1 MPRTRATQKKL
12 DLCEEVSVDSKSYL
26 YPVLDDPLFNVK
38 IARKK
43 EFFDTRYVG
52 DIKNLEEE
60 ADKLCNAEFEL
71 SPHQLFVRNFMS
83 FATPY
88 NSLLLYHGLGSG
100 KTCSAIGVAEEMRAY
115 LKQMSISQRII
126 VVASPNVQDNFRTQL
141 FDARKLK
148 LMDGM
153 WNIRACTGNRY
164 LKEINPMS
172 MKGLSKEKVIRQVK
186 RIING
191 SYLFLGYI
199 EFANYISKLSV
210 EEGENG
216 KAVALRRIRNHFDNR
231 LVIIDEVH
239 NIRISDENKDKKVAV
254 ELMKMVT
261 TASGVRLLLLSAT
274 PMYNSYKE
282 IVWLINLMNK
292 NDRRPILDIKDVFD
306 GKGNFKV
313 GKDGS
318 EVGKELLERKST
330 GYISFVRGENP
341 YAFPYR
347 IFPRFF
353 APSNDLQSIAYPR
366 IQLNGKM
373 IAQPLEHIGVYITRM
388 AEYQSKIYQHI
399 INWLQEAVSIG
410 KPPFKEMPNF
420 QNMDSFGYTM
430 LQRPLE
436 ALNIVYPIDD
446 EKTLEDTDPKE
457 LVGKNGLNSVMKY
470 KEVNGVKRDFKYR
483 AKSTPRIFDAS
494 MIEQYSSKIS
504 NIIRNVKNS
513 DGIVLVYSQYIEGG
527 LIPIALALES
537 IGVTRYSGGSTKG
550 RSLFADPPTEPI
562 DARSGVGKS
571 EVIGKFIPSKYVMI
585 TGDKSISPNNLEEV
599 NALTSA
605 DNIDGNIVK
614 VVLISQAGSEGLDFV
629 GIRQVHVLEPW
640 YNMNRIEQ
648 IIGRAV
654 RWCSHKKLPFSK
666 RNVQIFLYGSVVQGD
681 SEQEAADLYVYRL
694 AESKAVQIGAVSRV
708 LKQVSVDCLLNTE
721 QTGFTV
727 ENLNQTVSQTLSD
740 NSIIDYPVGDKPFSA
755 ACDYLESCSYECKPC
770 AQISKDKI
778 SLDTFDEQFI
788 LMNTDKIIHR
798 IRQLLKERFFYSK
811 EELISMINVARTYPL
826 VQINAALTQLV
837 DDENEYVVDI
847 FGRAGR
853 LINRGELYLFQP
865 LELKSQDITIHERKV
880 PVSFKNKTVAIP
892 ISKDMRATK
901 VEDKEVTRSEEGAE
915 KTIEEITQKMA
926 VMFDNNDSKNPD
938 HEWFVL
944 GRSSI
949 KMLEDEGISLSEIRQ
964 ATMDHILQMMPSN
977 EYVSLMN
984 EMLVTK
990 KGNGIYNSIKKYI
1003 ARQMLKDGN
1012 GNKGEL
1018 VYEKDAAT
1026 LYVIRDGQYQKGEAE
1041 DLRDFSKAINEVKL
1055 SVDSLND
1062 IVGFIT
1068 TFKNEYKVF
1077 KTKQMERKR
1086 HKGARCDQAGKA
1098 ETLRLLNIISESERY
1113 TIETTK
1119 EVGHKELC
1127 VVMELLLRVQDYKKA
1142 NGKRWFVGPA
1152 IAAESQLEKISFV

>member
-1 MPRTRATQKKL
+1 MPRTRAAQKKS
-12 DLCEEVSVDSKSYL
+12 DICEEVNVDSKSYL

-43 EFFDTRYVG
+43 EFYDTRYVG

-60 ADKLCNAEFEL
+60 ADRLCNAEFEL

-261 TASGVRLLLLSAT
+261 IASGVRLLLLSAT
-274 PMYNSYKE
+274 PMYNSYRE

-292 NDRRPILDIKDVFD
+292 NDRRPTLDIKDVFD
-306 GKGNFKV
+306 SKGNFKV

-318 EVGKELLERKST
+318 EVGKELLERKAT

-347 IFPRFF
+347 IFPRYF
-353 APSNDLQSIAYPR
+353 APTHDLQSISYPR

-373 IAQPLEHIGVYITRM
+373 IAQPLEHIGVYITNM
-388 AEYQSKIYQHI
+388 ASYQSKIYQHI
-399 INWLQEAVSIG
+399 INWLQDAVSVG

-436 ALNIVYPIDD
+436 ALNIVYPLED

-457 LVGKNGLNSVMKY
+457 LVGKNGLNGIMKY

-483 AKSTPRIFDAS
+483 TKSTPRIFDES
-494 MIEQYSSKIS
+494 MIEQYSAKIG
-504 NIIRNVKNS
+504 NIIRNVKAS
-513 DGIVLVYSQYIEGG
+513 EGIVLIYSQYIEGG

-537 IGVTRYSGGSTKG
+537 IGITRYSGGSTKG
-550 RSLFADPPTEPI
+550 RSLFAEPPTEPI
-562 DARSGVGKS
+562 DAVSGLSKS
-571 EVIGKFIPSKYVMI
+571 EAIGKFTPSKYVMI

-605 DNIDGNIVK
+605 DNIDGSVVK

-654 RWCSHKKLPFSK
+654 RWCSHKKLPFTK
-666 RNVQIFLYGSVVQGD
+666 RNVQIFLYASVLQGD
-681 SEQEAADLYVYRL
+681 VEQEAADLYVYRL
-694 AESKAVQIGAVSRV
+694 AESKAVQIGAVSRL

-727 ENLNQTVSQTLSD
+727 ENLKQTVSQTLS
-740 NSIIDYPVGDKPFSA
+740 NKSVIDYPVGDKPFSA

-770 AQISKDKI
+770 ARISEDKI

-811 EELISMINVARTYPL
+811 EELISMINVSRTYPL

-837 DDENEYVVDI
+837 DDENEYVVDM

-853 LINRGELYLFQP
+853 LINRGDLYLFQP
-865 LELKSQDITIHERKV
+865 LELKAQDITIHERKV
-880 PVSFKNKTVAIP
+880 PISFKNKTVAIP
-892 ISKDMRATK
+892 ISNEMSVSKADDKPEVSAEGS
-901 VEDKEVTRSEEGAE
+901 VETTFDNISD
-915 KTIEEITQKMA
+915 KMA
-926 VMFDNNDSKNPD
+926 VMFDNSKTKSVDND
-938 HEWFVL
+938 WFVL
-944 GRSSI
+944 GRSAI
-949 KMLEDEGISLSEIRQ
+949 KMLEAEGISLSEIRQ
-964 ATMDHILQMMPSN
+964 ATMDHILQMMPAN
-977 EYVSLMN
+977 EYVSVIN
-984 EMLVTK
+984 TMLVTK
-990 KGNGIYNSIKKYI
+990 KTDEITKLIKNYI
-1003 ARQMLKDGN
+1003 ARNTLKDKKGT
-1012 GNKGEL
+1012 KGEL
-1018 VYEKDAAT
+1018 IYEKDSAI
-1026 LYVIRDGQYQKGEAE
+1026 LYVVQDGQYQKGEAE
-1041 DLRDFSKAINEVKL
+1041 DLRDFSKAIDQIKL
-1055 SVDSLND
+1055 RVESLND

-1068 TFKNEYKVF
+1068 TFKNEYRVF

-1098 ETLRLLNIISESERY
+1098 ETLRLLNIISDSERY
-1113 TIETTK
+1113 TIESTK
-1119 EVGHKELC
+1119 EIGHKELC
-1127 VVMELLLRVQDYKKA
+1127 VVMELLLRVLDSKRE
-1142 NGKRWFVGPA
+1142 NGKRWFIGPA
-1152 IAAESQLEKISFV
+1152 LAAESELEKMSFV